1 MSPRSRRRSPKC
13 RSEHDEQSETKSYS
27 KILAPYSEILP
38 GDFEILGRHSERSE
52 ESLFSFQ
59 KRARCIV
66 PLQSGAARCFLL
78 GFCFTKNCE
87 RLTIDPNAMLFR
99 LIADNFTRRPRRK
112 LLTAAALSLGMAVA
126 TAALSVSLDV
136 GDRLSDEFKALGAN
150 LVVTPEA
157 DSLPLEIG
165 GVDFRPANSGAYLPE
180 SDIPKIKSVF
190 WHNNIT
196 AFAPIFELRTN
207 VYKKDVAAS
216 GYHGQIDEKPEVPL
230 IGTSANYEVRLTD
243 GGIFSTGIGKT
254 NPWWTISGRWFRD
267 DKNECVVGERL
278 QKRQGLNF
286 GDAIDLRGRTI
297 APESHAQI
305 DDELARVSVREHRSC
320 QIVGILSSGGS
331 EDGAVIVPLAIAQQI
346 ANKPGLYRKL
356 YVSALTKPEDDF
368 ARRDPRTMKPDEL
381 ERWSCS
387 PYVSS
392 IAYSI
397 KQVLPGSDVR
407 VIRRVA
413 DGEGKIMT
421 RVRTLLW
428 LVTFASLLASAIA
441 VGASSAASV
450 IERRTEIGLMK
461 ALGAGS
467 GTVGWLLAA
476 EQLLLAFVAGCI
488 GYALGL
494 LLARFLG
501 TRIFGVPPEPSLLVL
516 CVVLVLAAGV
526 TLLGS
531 ALPLR
536 RAARFDPAPIL
547 RGE

>member
-1 MSPRSRRRSPKC
+1 M
-13 RSEHDEQSETKSYS
+13 
-27 KILAPYSEILP
+27 
-38 GDFEILGRHSERSE
+38 F
-52 ESLFSFQ
+52 
-59 KRARCIV
+59 
-66 PLQSGAARCFLL
+66 
-78 GFCFTKNCE
+78 
-87 RLTIDPNAMLFR
+87 FR

-136 GDRLSDEFKALGAN
+136 GDRLSEEFKSLGAN

-180 SDIPKIKSVF
+180 SDLPKIKSVF
-190 WHNNIT
+190 WHNNII
-196 AFAPIFELRTN
+196 AFAPIL
-207 VYKKDVAAS
+207 
-216 GYHGQIDEKPEVPL
+216 QVPVVEQSDYSQNLPVNHVQL
-230 IGTSANYEVRLTD
+230 IGTWSDHEVKLLD
-243 GGIFSTGIGKT
+243 GQSFITGIQKT
-254 NPWWTISGRWFRD
+254 NPWWQVSGSWFR
-267 DKNECVVGERL
+267 EAQFEVVVGKHFAR
-278 QKRQGLNF
+278 RAGLSVGSWITLF
-286 GDAIDLRGRTI
+286 DSEG
-297 APESHAQI
+297 SHVPTTVK
-305 DDELARVSVREHRSC
+305 VS
-320 QIVGILSSGGS
+320 GILSTGGP
-331 EDGAVIVPLAIAQQI
+331 EDEAIVGPIGAAQFLGGRPEQ
-346 ANKPGLYRKL
+346 YRKM

-368 ARRDPRTMKPDEL
+368 ARRDPKSMKPEEL
-381 ERWSCS
+381 ERWACT

-413 DGEGKIMT
+413 DGEGKILT

-428 LVTFASLLASAIA
+428 LVTFASLLAAALA

-450 IERRTEIGLMK
+450 IERRSEIGLMK

-467 GTVGWLLAA
+467 GTVGFLLAA
-476 EQLLLAFVAGCI
+476 EQLLLAFVGGCA

-501 TRIFGVPPEPSLLVL
+501 TKIFGVPPEPSLLVL
-516 CVVLVLAAGV
+516 GVILVLAATV